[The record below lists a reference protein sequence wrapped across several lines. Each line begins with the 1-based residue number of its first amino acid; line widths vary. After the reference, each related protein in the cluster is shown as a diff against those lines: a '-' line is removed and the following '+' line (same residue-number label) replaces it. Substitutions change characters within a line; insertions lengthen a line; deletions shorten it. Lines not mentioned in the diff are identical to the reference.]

1 MPVPPEAIG
10 PATMA
15 ITTGISLFQGL
26 LPPLTEI
33 RKKDPASDPEFAAD
47 VRMGEFACVAIL
59 VGVGAMTGTMVGRMT
74 PFTVAIL
81 MGAFLVCLYEWAL
94 RGRRFSA
101 IGA

>member
-10 PATMA
+10 PATLA
-15 ITTGISLFQGL
+15 ISSGISLFQGL

-33 RKKDPASDPEFAAD
+33 RKKDPGNDPEFAAD
-47 VRMGEFACVAIL
+47 VRMGEFGAVAIL
-59 VGVGAMTGTMVGRMT
+59 LGIGAITSTMVGT
-74 PFTVAIL
+74 PAPLSVSMVVAAL
-81 MGAFLVCLYEWAL
+81 LVALYEWTL

>member
-1 MPVPPEAIG
+1 MPVPPEALG

-15 ITTGISLFQGL
+15 ITTGVSLFQGL

-33 RKKDPASDPEFAAD
+33 RKKDPSNDPEFAAD
-47 VRMGEFACVAIL
+47 VRMGEFACIAIL
-59 VGVGAMTGTMVGRMT
+59 VGIGAITSTMVGQMT
-74 PFTVAIL
+74 PLTVAIF
-81 MGAFLVCLYEWAL
+81 MGAFLLALYEWTL

>member
-10 PATMA
+10 PATLA
-15 ITTGISLFQGL
+15 ISTGVSLFQGL

-33 RKKDPASDPEFAAD
+33 RKKDPANDPEFAAD
-47 VRMGEFACVAIL
+47 VRMGEFGAVAIL
-59 VGVGAMTGTMVGRMT
+59 LGIGAISGSMVGT
-74 PFTVAIL
+74 PAPFTVAIVV
-81 MGAFLVCLYEWAL
+81 GALLVALYEWTL